1 MILKPHTLVLP
12 ASVTSEGVKK
22 VRAVKRIPHLDLVL
36 LIHAW
41 PGLGVDGSEQLVPQH
56 VHVVRDGQ
64 SRGEGH

>member
-1 MILKPHTLVLP
+1 MKALQRV
-12 ASVTSEGVKK
+12 A
-22 VRAVKRIPHLDLVL
+22 HLDLVL

-64 SRGEGH
+64 SKGKGQLEGIQLCSVGILFI